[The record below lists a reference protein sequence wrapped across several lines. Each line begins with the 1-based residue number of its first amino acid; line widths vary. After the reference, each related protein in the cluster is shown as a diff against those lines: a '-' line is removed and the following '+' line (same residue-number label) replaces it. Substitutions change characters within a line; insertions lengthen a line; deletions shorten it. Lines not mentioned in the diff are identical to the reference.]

1 VLDQAGAEPGRLDPD
16 GAGHDLVGRVA
27 LAQPGD
33 VVDAVEERH
42 HQAVAEG
49 LGRDGLDRLGELG
62 RLDGD
67 EAHVHRV
74 VEPGRGLDRHP
85 GVAQGRAA
93 QLQAVGGQ
101 VGGGGRRSKAGDLV
115 APAGKQGRDQPADP
129 ARPQDRHPGRRQG
142 LTLLGHGWRAAS
154 QG

>member
-1 VLDQAGAEPGRLDPD
+1 
-16 GAGHDLVGRVA
+16 
-27 LAQPGD
+27 

-42 HQAVAEG
+42 HQAVAQG
-49 LGRDGLDRLGELG
+49 LGRDGLDGVGELG

-67 EAHVHRV
+67 QAHVHRV
-74 VEPGRGLDRHP
+74 LEPGGRLHLDP

-101 VGGGGRRSKAGDLV
+101 VGGGGRRGQAGDLV
-115 APAGKQGRDQPADP
+115 APPGQQGRQQPPDP
-129 ARPQDRHPGRRQG
+129 ARPQDRHPGRREG
-142 LTLLGHGWRAAS
+142 PTGAHGRVAAS